1 MTKSPTTSTSTVSNP
16 LASQPVS
23 FSWGRAFFT
32 LIFRLLLLGV
42 GGSLAAAVGIA
53 IAQLYPNQSQEIPLV
68 AKLIQSSESVVD
80 GIKQMPQTWN
90 RQPEGPSS
98 PQVQASPSAPTV
110 PPSATVAPISDG
122 ERQQLQ
128 TELTQLQAELQTLT
142 SQSKEPLAD
151 RVQEIQKRIQ
161 AIQERLSSF
170 TASANNPKTFVAPAT
185 SSTVKGE
192 RLMVTLPSDALFG
205 VDQTTLQAETEAIL
219 NTILTDLQ
227 RYPKAAIQVGAHTDN
242 QGSAETDR
250 SRSLEQAKAVQQYLS
265 TQLDKQVHWVTV
277 GYGHDRPL
285 VPEDSPENRQRN
297 RRIEIVIDPE

>member
-1 MTKSPTTSTSTVSNP
+1 MTKSPTTST
-16 LASQPVS
+16 ASQPLVSQPAS

-53 IAQLYPNQSQEIPLV
+53 VAQLYPAQSQETPLI
-68 AKLIQSSESVVD
+68 AKLIQSSESLVD
-80 GIKQMPQTWN
+80 SIKQMPQTWN
-90 RQPEGPSS
+90 GKPVESSS
-98 PQVQASPSAPTV
+98 PQAQVSPTAPTV
-110 PPSATVAPISDG
+110 SPSVSVAPISEN

-142 SQSKEPLAD
+142 SESKQPLAD

-170 TASANNPKTFVAPAT
+170 TTTSDSPKTFVAPAT
-185 SSTVKGE
+185 SSAAKGE

-205 VDQTTLQAETEAIL
+205 ADQTTLQAGTEAIL
-219 NTILTDLQ
+219 NNILTDLQ

-242 QGSAETDR
+242 QGSAATDR

-285 VPEDSPENRQRN
+285 VLEDSPENRQRN
-297 RRIEIVIDPE
+297 RRIEIVIDP